1 MKSIAI
7 VTDSNCG
14 MSPAQAKDLGIY
26 MLPMPFFIDDK
37 EYEITGIRYK
47 NGKWLGLE
55 ADNHVWHNKDDYPEE
70 RKWII
75 VKDKNGTEHK
85 YHQWMGHTYYE
96 FIFDAD
102 GCDGYRSDV
111 DIASWRY
118 DYSDKEK

>member
-1 MKSIAI
+1 MNLYRLWKRII
-7 VTDSNCG
+7 KQ
-14 MSPAQAKDLGIY
+14 PIY
-26 MLPMPFFIDDK
+26 ILNHTKAVVFIDDK

-70 RKWII
+70 KKWII
-75 VKDKNGTEHK
+75 VKDKNGTEYK

-111 DIASWRY
+111 DIVSWRY
-118 DYSDKEK
+118 DYSDKENK